1 MDSLPSE
8 LVTQVL
14 EFLPPSSLKNARLT
28 CRCFNSIIP
37 SSDFTLLASF
47 LDPAVAVSTIEAA
60 ASDLTRR
67 PRSIWSPRC
76 SVPDHLEIPESF
88 LVALRIGLLG
98 IKRTSGDEV
107 LTLEKL
113 GKKELSEDLVRQ
125 AMFRWVLYL
134 SYTCETE
141 SQGAHMWVLCPKPY
155 R

>member
-1 MDSLPSE
+1 METLPPE
-8 LVTQVL
+8 LLTQIL
-14 EFLPPSSLKNARLT
+14 DFLPPTTLKTARLT
-28 CRCFNSIIP
+28 CRCFNTYIP

-47 LDPAVAVSTIEAA
+47 LDPAVAVATIEAA

-76 SVPDHLEIPESF
+76 SVPKDLAIPESF
-88 LVALRIGLLG
+88 LTALSIGLAG
-98 IKRTSGDEV
+98 ERRVSGEAE

-113 GKKELSEDLVRQ
+113 GRNNVSEELVRQ

-141 SQGAHMWVLCPKPY
+141 ASVAHMWIVSPKHY
-155 R
+155 K